1 MITGAFRPSLVA
13 FGRLMS
19 IAMMSLTPFLSES
32 YGDSMKTRSRIAS
45 A

>member
-1 MITGAFRPSLVA
+1 MA

-19 IAMMSLTPFLSES
+19 IAMMSITPFLSLS
-32 YGDSMKTRSRIAS
+32 YGEVMNTRSRIAS